1 MSGGGSNGAWEAGV
15 LWGLANSGNP
25 EDFYYDVVTGVSAGA
40 INTAGISGFTP
51 EDVINAAQ
59 FLSDTWNSLTNDQI
73 WWYQPDIP
81 PVDGAGID
89 WDLAVR
95 GFLEYNGAVNDA
107 PALETLDLILQGF
120 PEGYKRSVV
129 LAAADVETGE
139 YVQYTEKNTPF
150 SELHQAALSSGSIP
164 GVFHP

>member
-1 MSGGGSNGAWEAGV
+1 M
-15 LWGLANSGNP
+15 
-25 EDFYYDVVTGVSAGA
+25 
-40 INTAGISGFTP
+40 
-51 EDVINAAQ
+51 
-59 FLSDTWNSLTNDQI
+59 
-73 WWYQPDIP
+73 
-81 PVDGAGID
+81 
-89 WDLAVR
+89 R

-107 PALETLDLILQGF
+107 PALETIGLILQGF